1 MRSDC
6 QPMRGPG
13 PVTSTIT
20 AVRMDCRDQHLM
32 ENRRLVMGGRGGL
45 QAKTNSG
52 VLTRAHKSPLT
63 RKHSDEI
70 KLEVS
75 CVMSDL
81 AGATIERRE
90 KLGFPSRT
98 IKYGG
103 IIQQW
108 ELCCAIWHA
117 LCCSRVRPAEA
128 CSVPDHS
135 SAQTRKYF
143 QIQLKNKLRARSH
156 KENPNWI
163 NVYLILNNPHV
174 CRFLLLQQKGTV
186 GVAINI

>member
-1 MRSDC
+1 
-6 QPMRGPG
+6 
-13 PVTSTIT
+13 
-20 AVRMDCRDQHLM
+20 
-32 ENRRLVMGGRGGL
+32 MGGRGKTGL
-45 QAKTNSG
+45 MQAKTNSG

-75 CVMSDL
+75 ACVMSDL

-108 ELCCAIWHA
+108 ELCCAIWQA
-117 LCCSRVRPAEA
+117 LCCSRDRPAEA

-143 QIQLKNKLRARSH
+143 
-156 KENPNWI
+156 
-163 NVYLILNNPHV
+163 
-174 CRFLLLQQKGTV
+174 
-186 GVAINI
+186 